1 MFDKKQL
8 YQTRSFSLSL
18 LTSSECRISCCSLPW
33 RVQSNEI
40 NIGVRWHHSFLSHL
54 SGSVTM
60 DEEEIREREAA
71 ILKARENLS
80 EETLKEYREI
90 FSFFDR
96 SEKGA
101 IGYNQQSRFFYL
113 QRWWRYNHHGGT
125 WAGHDDLW
133 MESNWGGTAGLDRSD
148 RSRRQWL
155 HFVWW
160 VCLADAAGKISC
172 YMIIYIYNII

>member
-1 MFDKKQL
+1 
-8 YQTRSFSLSL
+8 
-18 LTSSECRISCCSLPW
+18 
-33 RVQSNEI
+33 
-40 NIGVRWHHSFLSHL
+40 
-54 SGSVTM
+54 M

-133 MESNWGGTAGLDRSD
+133 MESN
-148 RSRRQWL
+148 
-155 HFVWW
+155 
-160 VCLADAAGKISC
+160 
-172 YMIIYIYNII
+172 